1 MRIQKLHRSRLGR
14 TRTTKGLTASGRL
27 PVGQRQQR
35 PARRK
40 TLAIAPAAELTLR
53 VVVGELLRQ
62 AANRGAD
69 PGACV
74 DPFRQQLGRLN
85 PRPGEAAWLCDVA
98 AEEAGTVLTELA
110 EAAEDGSSSAAAE
123 GGDGTAAATAAA
135 AAEGGGGG
143 EGGTAATDRVLR
155 ALNAMVA
162 AVEAALLQ
170 PPTVCTALFWG
181 EQGVSERSRVAF
193 CKMLASA
200 TTSLDVA
207 IFSISDDRI
216 EKALRD
222 AHRRGV
228 AVRVISDDETAL
240 NSGSKLF
247 SLAKEGIATAIDST
261 IDVRARGG
269 KVEALSRHMHHKFAL
284 VDGRLL
290 LTGSYN
296 WTYSAASV
304 NCENALATDDMFFV
318 GRFATEFARMWKL
331 FHAKTRC
338 ASNVRCPRPCPEHTA
353 SCVDAPHLLYYSPA
367 GARGGAQDS
376 KDRAR
381 PSWPAAVCCPVACS
395 RARGAAATRQGR
407 LSGVGWLPG
416 IEQVIGS
423 RAGTGVSPSTPSP
436 LVRR

>member
-74 DPFRQQLGRLN
+74 NPFRQQLGRLN

-135 AAEGGGGG
+135 AAEGEGGGGG

-181 EQGVSERSRVAF
+181 EQAVSERSRVAF

-261 IDVRARGG
+261 IDVRARSG

-338 ASNVRCPRPCPEHTA
+338 ASNVRCPPA
-353 SCVDAPHLLYYSPA
+353 QNILLRA
-367 GARGGAQDS
+367 GALLTYYTTHLQVHEAALRIQKIELGR
-376 KDRAR
+376 RAR
-381 PSWPAAVCCPVACS
+381 
-395 RARGAAATRQGR
+395 R
-407 LSGVGWLPG
+407 LSVALSHVREPEAPPPPG
-416 IEQVIGS
+416 KDDFPALGGFPVLS
-423 RAGTGVSPSTPSP
+423 R
-436 LVRR
+436 